1 MNKLNRDLLINI
13 TSFINIKNK
22 YYLSDKTLYS
32 VHKFNSDNFK
42 LKEKYFKGIKNY
54 WYNYASSSINVNI
67 CKLRDSCKKDLIKI
81 KNTLNNN
88 FLDIDYISL
97 KILTN
102 QYSISRER
110 YKLSIQIKKHNNR
123 SIVLRRLNNIGMTDS
138 DEVDIEN
145 LTGWGYNY

>member
-1 MNKLNRDLLINI
+1 MNVLNKDLLIKI
-13 TSFINIKNK
+13 TSYLNIKNK
-22 YYLSDKTLYS
+22 YYLTNKILYNTHKFYSDK
-32 VHKFNSDNFK
+32 FK

-54 WYNYASSSINVNI
+54 WYNYASTSINVNI
-67 CKLRDSCKKDLIKI
+67 CKLRESCKTDLHNI
-81 KNTLNNN
+81 KNELNKN

-102 QYSISRER
+102 QYVISRER
-110 YKLSIQIKKHNNR
+110 YESSVQIKKHNNR
-123 SIVLRRLNNIGMTDS
+123 SRVLRRLNNIGMTDS

>member
-1 MNKLNRDLLINI
+1 MNKLNRDLLIKI
-13 TSFINIKNK
+13 TSFIDIKNK
-22 YYLSDKTLYS
+22 YYLTDKTLYS

-42 LKEKYFKGIKNY
+42 LKEKYFKGIKSY
-54 WYNYASSSINVNI
+54 WYNYANSSINVNI

-81 KNTLNNN
+81 KNILNNN